1 MVGEATMARLVR
13 NAKLDSRAARARL
26 PSSKAHGDVYWLPIE
41 PGIALGYYKPERTI
55 SGTWWVRRKRAP
67 DKPLKASLAV
77 ADDYADADGLKVLDY
92 AQAQRKAIAW
102 EREATERPT
111 GRGFTVAD
119 ALATW
124 WADYESRTRSPVA
137 LAEQRHK
144 RNAVERALGTRKVAD
159 LAPADISA
167 WLAGIVRKGR
177 TVRAKKGKRRE
188 LQPGGTVDPREA
200 KRKRQ
205 ATANRLL
212 ATLKAALNLAWKA
225 GKVAGDPVWK
235 RVDPYKGAD
244 QPRARY
250 LTTAEATRLVN
261 AAARDFRPLAHAAI
275 LTACRWGELRA
286 MRVRDYDPAS
296 ETVAVQHAK
305 GGRDRRVP
313 LTAEGVTFF
322 ERMATGRDPSA
333 LLFERKDGQAWG
345 PQDQKRQM
353 AAACKAAKIEPAV
366 GFHTLRHT
374 YGSLLA
380 QGGVSLAVIASA
392 MGHADSRLTER
403 HYAHLSPSHVA
414 EQIRANLPRFTDAT
428 ASNVS
433 NLYREREKRAKT
445 KARAKAKGN
454 ESKGQDTAR

>member
-1 MVGEATMARLVR
+1 MARTIRDANLGTR
-13 NAKLDSRAARARL
+13 QGRL
-26 PSSKAHGDVYWLPIE
+26 GLAPSAEHGDVYWKRIE
-41 PGIALGYYKPERTI
+41 RGLALGYHKPTKAVG
-55 SGTWWVRRKRAP
+55 GTWYVRRTVTGQ
-67 DKPLKASLAV
+67 KPVKASIGV
-77 ADDYADADGLKVLDY
+77 ADDYGDADGLKVLDF
-92 AQAQRKAIAW
+92 AQAQRKAIAF

-119 ALATW
+119 ALGLW
-124 WADYESRTRSPVA
+124 WAEYESRARSPIA
-137 LAEQRHK
+137 IAEQQHK
-144 RNAVERALGTRKVAD
+144 RRAVEKALGSRKVAELKAED
-159 LAPADISA
+159 LSA

-177 TVRAKKGKRRE
+177 TVRAKKGERRE
-188 LQPGGTVDPREA
+188 LATGAKADPREV

-212 ATLKAALNLAWKA
+212 ATLKAALNFAWKA
-225 GKVAGDPVWK
+225 GKVTGDPVWK

-250 LTTAEATRLVN
+250 LTASEATRLVN
-261 AAARDFRPLAHAAI
+261 AAATDFRPVAHAAI

-286 MRVRDYDPAS
+286 MTVRDYDAAS
-296 ETVAVQHAK
+296 ETVAVLHAK

-322 ERMATGRDPSA
+322 ERMTAGREPSA
-333 LLFERKDGQAWG
+333 PMFERNGGQAWG
-345 PQDQKRQM
+345 AQDQKRPM

-380 QGGVSLAVIASA
+380 QEGVSLAVIASA

-414 EQIRANLPRFTDAT
+414 EQVRANLPRFTDAT

-433 NLYREREKRAKT
+433 NLDRERDK
-445 KARAKAKGN
+445 RAKAKARGKA
-454 ESKGQDTAR
+454 KGKDRNAQNSAG